1 MSSVSRRKGRGL
13 ALEAPRKRVNHL
25 CVGLGGR
32 RPAQQGDT
40 TILHDPCQD
49 L

>member
-13 ALEAPRKRVNHL
+13 ALEAPRERVNHL

-32 RPAQQGDT
+32 RPAQQGD
-40 TILHDPCQD
+40 
-49 L
+49 